1 MDAVLEQT
9 PPRSTT
15 HALPRAVSEAVP
27 RQFAAGDALRGIA
40 AMFVLIFHVAI
51 EAMVYKHVHGFDFT
65 GEAAAGYRPLAG
77 VFATPLMVVRAGIYI
92 FFALSGYLLT
102 RGFLAA
108 YTLGTPRPSISRYF
122 RNRALRIIPAFWV
135 ITTIFMIWQHGW
147 QGSGLGG
154 VLAVYGFMQN
164 YLWTHAAL
172 AMPQAWTLDLEVSFY
187 ILIPLAAVLAL
198 ALVKRLSV
206 DATPGQRLASVLATL
221 LAAYVASLVF
231 KHLAG
236 NPKWLQY
243 NIAEYLF
250 AFIPG
255 VALAVIEPFAAPRLR
270 ASANGRLW
278 AWGLLAASV
287 ALLAAFV
294 TLPVRAENLRLVAVS
309 LGCGALMAAPL
320 ALQWATGGCWRV
332 LDNRAMHWLGE
343 RSYGIY
349 LIHLTLLGHLLI
361 HIGQGFSLRATF
373 FLLLLVGT
381 AATLLASDVSWRLIE
396 RPALQRRLPWRRAE
410 FEPAA
415 PRRRAALGARQSTFD
430 RAT

>member
-1 MDAVLEQT
+1 MEAVLEKT
-9 PPRSTT
+9 ALRSTT
-15 HALPRAVSEAVP
+15 RTLPQTVGDAVP

-51 EAMVYKHVHGFDFT
+51 EAMVYKHIHGFAFT
-65 GEAAAGYRPLAG
+65 GEGAAEYRPLAG
-77 VFATPLMVVRAGIYI
+77 VLATPLMVVRAGIYI

-108 YTLGTPRPSISRYF
+108 YTLGMPRPSISRYF
-122 RNRALRIIPAFWV
+122 RNRALRIVPAFWV
-135 ITTIFMIWQHGW
+135 VTTVFMIWQRGW

-164 YLWTHAAL
+164 YVWTHAAL

-198 ALVKRLSV
+198 ALVKRFL
-206 DATPGQRLASVLATL
+206 ATPGQRLASVLTAL
-221 LAAYVASLVF
+221 LVAYVASLAF

-236 NPKWLQY
+236 NPRWLQY

-255 VALAVIEPFAAPRLR
+255 IALAAIEPFAAPRLR
-270 ASANGRLW
+270 ASASGRLW
-278 AWGLLAASV
+278 AWGLLTASV

-294 TLPVRAENLRLVAVS
+294 TLPVREENLRLIAVS
-309 LGCGALMAAPL
+309 LGCGALLAAPL

-343 RSYGIY
+343 RSYAIY

-361 HIGQGFSLRATF
+361 HIGQGFGLRVTF
-373 FLLLLVGT
+373 FLLLLAGT
-381 AATLLASDVSWRLIE
+381 VATLLASDISWRLVE

-410 FEPAA
+410 FEHSAPARTEA
-415 PRRRAALGARQSTFD
+415 LARGPRELERAA
-430 RAT
+430 

>member
-1 MDAVLEQT
+1 MEAVLEKT
-9 PPRSTT
+9 ALRSTT
-15 HALPRAVSEAVP
+15 RTLPRTVSDAVP

-51 EAMVYKHVHGFDFT
+51 EAMVYKHVHGFVFT
-65 GEAAAGYRPLAG
+65 GEGAAEYRPLAG

-135 ITTIFMIWQHGW
+135 VTTIFMIWQRGW

-172 AMPQAWTLDLEVSFY
+172 AMPQAWTLDLEASFY
-187 ILIPLAAVLAL
+187 ILIPLAAVLAH
-198 ALVKRLSV
+198 ALVNRFA
-206 DATPGQRLASVLATL
+206 ATPRQRLASVLAVLFT
-221 LAAYVASLVF
+221 AYAASLAF

-236 NPKWLQY
+236 NPRWLQY
-243 NIAEYLF
+243 NLAEYLF

-255 VALAVIEPFAAPRLR
+255 VALAAIEPFAAPRLR

-278 AWGLLAASV
+278 AWGLLAASAV
-287 ALLAAFV
+287 LLSAFV
-294 TLPVRAENLRLVAVS
+294 TLPVREENLRLISVS
-309 LGCGALMAAPL
+309 LGCGALLGAPL

-332 LDNRAMHWLGE
+332 LDNRVMHWLGE

-361 HIGQGFSLRATF
+361 HIGQGFSLRVTF
-373 FLLLLVGT
+373 LLLLLVGT
-381 AATLLASDVSWRLIE
+381 AATLLASDISWRVIE

-410 FEPAA
+410 FEQAVP
-415 PRRRAALGARQSTFD
+415 RRAALVGSASELD
-430 RAT
+430 RAA